1 MKAVSIY
8 ADQSVLDFLHDRRRG
23 NSASQKIKDVVKM
36 ITSVQNELVK
46 IFTPDELDRLTKSV
60 GYMARIEDAQTIMD
74 FKYEFPQ
81 MLMYKIE
88 QFTVI
93 ELVLILDY
101 ARNKA

>member
-8 ADQSVLDFLHDRRRG
+8 ADQSVVDFLHDRRRG
-23 NSASQKIKDVVKM
+23 NSASSKIKGVVKM
-36 ITSVQNELVK
+36 ITSLEEHLVK
-46 IFTPDELDRLTKSV
+46 IFTPEELDRLTKSV
-60 GYMARIEDAQTIMD
+60 GYMAGIEDAQTIMEL
-74 FKYEFPQ
+74 KHEFPQ

-101 ARNKA
+101 ARNKS

>member
-23 NSASQKIKDVVKM
+23 NSASSKIKDVVKM
-36 ITSVQNELVK
+36 ITSIENELVK
-46 IFTPDELDRLTKSV
+46 IFTDEELSRLTKSV
-60 GYMARIEDAQTIMD
+60 GFMARIEDAFTIMD
-74 FKYEFPQ
+74 NRHDLPQ
-81 MLMYKIE
+81 MLIYKIE